1 MTNHK
6 IVRPARPTSKPKV
19 KAPKPPPTGI
29 KDLSIDR
36 NRYAPGELNIHD
48 LYMKEILCKCND
60 VLHLQGDWLS
70 GYSLSCSN
78 CGFFLS
84 LKTQEHN
91 NEYYQN
97 ALYRIKEILDEI

>member
-19 KAPKPPPTGI
+19 KAPKPPPVPRRKAKGPTAKELRSLQTKI
-29 KDLSIDR
+29 HNLSAIE
-36 NRYAPGELNIHD
+36 NSPGELNIHD
-48 LYMKEILCKCND
+48 LSMKEIICKCND

-70 GYSLSCSN
+70 GHSLSCSY

-84 LKTQEHN
+84 L
-91 NEYYQN
+91 
-97 ALYRIKEILDEI
+97 LYGGNK